1 MKSLFD
7 SQKEILT
14 NLIKYIFKS
23 KEERMSDE
31 VEFYRI
37 KYEKF
42 GIVKLR
48 NLLIGYKSKVQQS
61 QLLLTGIMLAVFT
74 ALLGGLGQSILHWI
88 RQLLIINTSATLKKA
103 QSLSKSDLQTVL
115 FIEFFIILII
125 VLILILGIVFFVDR
139 IKTMRMKILVL
150 ENIIEKKTK
159 SEKS

>member
-1 MKSLFD
+1 MKLLFYSLN
-7 SQKEILT
+7 KTLR
-14 NLIKYIFKS
+14 NLVKYIFKS

-31 VEFYRI
+31 VKFYER
-37 KYEKF
+37 KYEKY

-74 ALLGGLGQSILHWI
+74 ALLGGLSQSILRWI
-88 RQLLIINTSATLKKA
+88 RQLLIINTLATLKKA
-103 QSLSKSDLQTVL
+103 QALSKSDLQTVL

-125 VLILILGIVFFVDR
+125 ILILILGIVFFVDK
-139 IKTMRMKILVL
+139 IKTMQMKILVL
-150 ENIIEKKTK
+150 ESIFEKKTK